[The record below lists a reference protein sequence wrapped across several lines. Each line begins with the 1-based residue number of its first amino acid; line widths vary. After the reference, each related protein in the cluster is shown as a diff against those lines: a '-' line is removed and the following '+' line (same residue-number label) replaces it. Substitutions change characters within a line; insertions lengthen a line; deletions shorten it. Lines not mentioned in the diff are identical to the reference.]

1 MRNRLTLGMAA
12 FVACLGMASAA
23 IAQDDGCSDRKVTK
37 KIGKE
42 MGAAQ
47 DAYNAKQWN
56 EVLAKVAAIEANPIE
71 KSAIDKFWLN
81 EFAGIANVNL
91 KNYPKALEQLELAY
105 NSPCMDEANKIHRAK
120 VLMQLAYS
128 QKDYPKAIQYG
139 NKVLETNWE
148 AETAVYVGNAY
159 YIGDD
164 YENTRKVLTDV
175 VAKQEAAGGTPDE
188 QTYRIL
194 QGACVNLKDDACVTE
209 QFEKLV
215 KHYPKPMY
223 WKDLTNTLLR
233 EASGDKQL
241 LNVLRLADSVEI
253 LENPGQYFEV
263 AQLAMAQGLPGEAQS
278 AIEKGFQK
286 GVFKAPQ
293 EKERANRLLAEAK
306 QAAALDK
313 STLAKQ
319 DDSARAKPTGDADV
333 KLGAAYLSYGETDK
347 AIEALKRG
355 IGKGGVKNPDEAGLL
370 LGIAYLRADNKAE
383 AAKAFESVKQDPT
396 MARIAKLWLV
406 RT

>member
-1 MRNRLTLGMAA
+1 M
-12 FVACLGMASAA
+12 
-23 IAQDDGCSDRKVTK
+23 
-37 KIGKE
+37 
-42 MGAAQ
+42 
-47 DAYNAKQWN
+47 
-56 EVLAKVAAIEANPIE
+56 
-71 KSAIDKFWLN
+71 
-81 EFAGIANVNL
+81 
-91 KNYPKALEQLELAY
+91 
-105 NSPCMDEANKIHRAK
+105 
-120 VLMQLAYS
+120 
-128 QKDYPKAIQYG
+128 
-139 NKVLETNWE
+139 
-148 AETAVYVGNAY
+148 
-159 YIGDD
+159 
-164 YENTRKVLTDV
+164 LTDV

-241 LNVLRLADSVEI
+241 LNVLRLADGVEI

-263 AQLAMAQGLPGEAQS
+263 AQLAIAQGLPGEAQS
-278 AIEKGFQK
+278 AIEKGFK
-286 GVFKAPQ
+286 KEVFKAPQ
-293 EKERANRLLAEAK
+293 EKERANRLLAESK
-306 QAAALDK
+306 QAATLDK

-319 DDSARAKPTGDADV
+319 DDSARAKSTGDADV

-370 LGIAYLRADNKAE
+370 LGIAYLRANNKDE
-383 AAKAFESVKQDPT
+383 AAQAFESVKQDPT
-396 MARIAKLWLV
+396 MARIAKLWLL
-406 RT
+406 TT

>member
-1 MRNRLTLGMAA
+1 
-12 FVACLGMASAA
+12 MASAS
-23 IAQDDGCSDRKVTK
+23 IAQDAGCADRKVTK
-37 KIGKE
+37 KISKD
-42 MGAAQ
+42 MAAAQ

-56 EVLAKVAAIEANPIE
+56 DVLTKVAAIEANPIE
-71 KSAIDKFWLN
+71 KSEIDKFWLN

-91 KNYPKALEQLELAY
+91 KNYAESLKQLEAAY

-120 VLMQLAYS
+120 VLMQLNYQ
-128 QKDYPKAIQYG
+128 QKNYPQAIEYG
-139 NKVLETNWE
+139 KKLLETNWE
-148 AETAVYVGNAY
+148 ADTAVYVGNAY
-159 YIGDD
+159 YIGND
-164 YENTRKVLTDV
+164 YENTRKVLSDV
-175 VAKQEAAGGTPDE
+175 IARQEAAGTVPDE
-188 QTYRIL
+188 QTYRII
-194 QGACVNLKDDACVTE
+194 QGACVNLKDDACVNE

-233 EASGDKQL
+233 DASSDKQL
-241 LNVLRLADSVEI
+241 LNVLRLADGVEVMDKSA
-253 LENPGQYFEV
+253 QYFEL
-263 AQLAMAQGLPGEAQS
+263 AQLAIAQGLPGEAQS
-278 AIEKGFQK
+278 TIEKGLQK
-286 GVFKAPQ
+286 GVFQSQP
-293 EKERANRLLAEAK
+293 EKDRANRLLKESK
-306 QAAALDK
+306 NAASLDK

-370 LGIAYLRADNKAE
+370 LGIAYMRSNNKAE

-396 MARIAKLWLV
+396 MARIAKLWLLN
-406 RT
+406 T